1 MFIIKYKKIFVSISA
16 ILVSL
21 SIASILFFGLNFG
34 IDFKGGSLLE
44 VEYNIARPEQAVF
57 ESTIKNAEL
66 ISSPN
71 QDNISTVLGPIDL
84 GQVLIQPVGEN
95 GYSIKTR
102 LITES
107 ERSAIMKALSNQI
120 NVLSSDTNQSLVSEK
135 SFTSIGPSVGAEL
148 VRKSIISFIL
158 VSLGIIFWIA
168 FSFRKVSKPVSSWKY
183 GFMAIISL
191 VHDAIIS
198 AGVFALLGH
207 LTGAEVDTLFVV
219 AILTVIGLSVSDTIV
234 VFDRIRENIRIGHF
248 KTFEETVGRS
258 LDQVYTRSIATSST
272 VIIALLALVFF
283 GPSSTRV
290 FAIML
295 TAGMFFGTYSSIFL
309 ASPLVV
315 ISNKLQKK

>member
-1 MFIIKYKKIFVSISA
+1 MFIIKYKKIFVTISA

-21 SIASILFFGLNFG
+21 SIVSIIVFGLNFG

-44 VEYNIARPEQAVF
+44 VEYTNSRPEQTVV
-57 ESTIKNAEL
+57 ETSIKTLSIGEIL
-66 ISSPN
+66 
-71 QDNISTVLGPIDL
+71 V
-84 GQVLIQPVGEN
+84 QPMGEK
-95 GYSIKTR
+95 GFSIKTR
-102 LITES
+102 DITEK
-107 ERSAIMKALSNQI
+107 ERGEVMK
-120 NVLSSDTNQSLVSEK
+120 VLGNDATEK

-158 VSLGIIFWIA
+158 VALGIIFWIA

-183 GFMAIISL
+183 GFMAIVSL
-191 VHDAIIS
+191 IHDVTIS
-198 AGVFALLGH
+198 AGVFAFLGY

-219 AILTVIGLSVSDTIV
+219 AILTVLGLSVSDTIV
-234 VFDRIRENIRIGHF
+234 VFDRIRENIRVGHY

-290 FAIML
+290 FSIML

-309 ASPLVV
+309 ASPLLVV
-315 ISNKLQKK
+315 LNNLQDKKTK